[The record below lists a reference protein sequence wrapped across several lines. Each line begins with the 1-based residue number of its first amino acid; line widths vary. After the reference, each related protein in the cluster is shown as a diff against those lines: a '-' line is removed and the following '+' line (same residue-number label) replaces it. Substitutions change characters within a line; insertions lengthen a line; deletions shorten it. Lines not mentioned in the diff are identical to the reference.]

1 MGKSLNSLATFVLGI
16 MTGLTVGIMYAPD
29 RGSSTRDKV
38 TFLLDKYKNKLKELI
53 DALVEGRDIHSS
65 EAKSEGQKVVTDA
78 RLKAEQLL
86 QDVDELI
93 GQIKG
98 KQQPN

>member
-16 MTGLTVGIMYAPD
+16 VTGITVGIMYAPD

-38 TFLLDKYKNKLKELI
+38 TFLLDKYKNKLRELI
-53 DALVEGRDIHSS
+53 DALVEGKDIHSS

-78 RLKAEQLL
+78 RIKAEQLL

-98 KQQPN
+98 KKQL